1 MIVNILNKQYDI
13 QPCMMCRGEGYD
25 IVEYHYDK
33 DGITVIDAI
42 KCMKCGKVYHTFNKL
57 IENKKL

>member
-13 QPCMMCRGEGYD
+13 QPCMMCGNEGYD

-33 DGITVIDAI
+33 DNITVIDAI
-42 KCMKCGKVYHTFNKL
+42 KCMKCGKVYYTFNKL
-57 IENKKL
+57 IEKEN

>member
-13 QPCMMCRGEGYD
+13 QPCMMCGNEGYD

-33 DGITVIDAI
+33 DVDN
-42 KCMKCGKVYHTFNKL
+42 Y
-57 IENKKL
+57 IEEVQHNQ

>member
-1 MIVNILNKQYDI
+1 
-13 QPCMMCRGEGYD
+13 MMCRGEGYD

-42 KCMKCGKVYHTFNKL
+42 KCMKCGKVYYTFNKL
-57 IENKKL
+57 IENQK